1 MHWAVRAGAMECTG
15 ILLRHGVSVDALNAA
30 QRTFLQRAAD
40 RDQIE
45 TVQLLAWSG
54 AELNTRTR
62 RAGPPCPSDI
72 RWSGRHSG
80 APSITGG
87 RSEHIEQ
94 KR

>member
-30 QRTFLQRAAD
+30 QRTFLQLAAD

-54 AELNTRTR
+54 AELNTQDKEDR
-62 RAGPPCPSDI
+62 PSFTE
-72 RWSGRHSG
+72 RHSVVWYTQRR
-80 APSITGG
+80 PFYNW
-87 RSEHIEQ
+87 
-94 KR
+94 

>member
-1 MHWAVRAGAMECTG
+1 MHWAARAGAMECAG

-54 AELNTRTR
+54 AE
-62 RAGPPCPSDI
+62 
-72 RWSGRHSG
+72 
-80 APSITGG
+80 
-87 RSEHIEQ
+87 
-94 KR
+94 